1 MCKWKIANY
10 VNKEGRKIPWML
22 PDDKDQNN
30 PMDRVHGITPG
41 NALKIL
47 NTLPPTAEVLAI
59 KAVAEGCQNALKSVA
74 SPSSSAVPPPLPGEV
89 KFYVAYPD
97 AEGRMGKHESL
108 MTAPE
113 VALFMVR
120 HENILVCQVGG
131 KAWVRPSEFGI
142 LPLPVNPVIAQ
153 DEPPAIVDDEPP
165 AIPEAKSVDSGKD
178 LMKRVL
184 EQRKAG

>member
-1 MCKWKIANY
+1 MCKWKIGNY
-10 VNKEGRKIPWML
+10 VNKDGKSIAWMMPSDMDINDPKIRY
-22 PDDKDQNN
+22 K
-30 PMDRVHGITPG
+30 GISPG

-47 NTLPPTAEVLAI
+47 NDLPPTAEVLAI
-59 KAVAEGCQNALKSVA
+59 KAVADGCLDALKAVV
-74 SPSSSAVPPPLPGEV
+74 PSSSAAPPPLPGEV

-97 AEGRMGKHESL
+97 AGGRMSKHESL

-153 DEPPAIVDDEPP
+153 DEPPPIGMDEPP
-165 AIPEAKSVDSGKD
+165 AIESKSIDSGKD
-178 LMKRVL
+178 LMKRVM

>member
-1 MCKWKIANY
+1 MCKWKIGNY
-10 VNKEGRKIPWML
+10 VNKDGKNIAWMMPVESK
-22 PDDKDQNN
+22 PDDHKH
-30 PMDRVHGITPG
+30 VGISPG

-47 NTLPPTAEVLAI
+47 NTLPPTAEALAI

-74 SPSSSAVPPPLPGEV
+74 APSNAVPPPLPGEV

-97 AEGRMGKHESL
+97 ADGRMGKHESL

-131 KAWVRPSEFGI
+131 KSWVRPSEFGI
-142 LPLPVNPVIAQ
+142 LPLPVAPVMEQ
-153 DEPPAIVDDEPP
+153 DEPPAIGVDEPP
-165 AIPEAKSVDSGKD
+165 AIPESKSVDSGKD
-178 LMKRVL
+178 LMKRVM